1 MPGCPLAAAFPGDRS
16 SHDTALD
23 LTESAERESVTTEPF
38 LLQADVNE
46 ESYN

>member
-1 MPGCPLAAAFPGDRS
+1 MILPWTSLR
-16 SHDTALD
+16 
-23 LTESAERESVTTEPF
+23 SAERESVTTEPF